1 MTTSTL
7 PAVHPCRERRLTYGW
22 QPMQLI
28 GRIEILAQYAGIDLP
43 KTYELLRYLFLWEQ
57 HREPIPESYAVLI
70 EYALRHPHA
79 LLPERS
85 TTAPSQSDAGH
96 TRGSC

>member
-1 MTTSTL
+1 MTTTL
-7 PAVHPCRERRLTYGW
+7 TPTVHPCRSRRLAYGW
-22 QPMQLI
+22 EPMQLI
-28 GRIEILAQYAGIDLP
+28 GRVEILAAHAGIVVP

-79 LLPERS
+79 LVPQRIA
-85 TTAPSQSDAGH
+85 APTPPSDAGH
-96 TRGSC
+96 ARASC

>member
-1 MTTSTL
+1 MTTPTIT
-7 PAVHPCRERRLTYGW
+7 PALHPCRIRRLAYGW

-28 GRIEILAQYAGIDLP
+28 GRIEILAHHAGIDLP

-57 HREPIPESYAVLI
+57 HREPIPERYAVLI

-79 LLPERS
+79 LISERTTPPS
-85 TTAPSQSDAGH
+85 TAGH
-96 TRGSC
+96 ARAC